1 MAALC
6 SDRLPEPVSGGL
18 YEVGHGGHVARTRWQ
33 ATCGWAFGTEK
44 TVLPEM
50 VFQKLP
56 TIANF
61 DDEKATY
68 PTTAQDCFDRVF
80 PKEIEGSERSAIA
93 KL

>member
-6 SDRLPEPVSGGL
+6 SETLPEPVSGGL
-18 YEVGHGGHVARTRWQ
+18 YEVGHGHVARTRWQ
-33 ATCGWAFGTEK
+33 ATHGWAFGTKK
-44 TVLPEM
+44 TLLPEM

-56 TIANF
+56 AITNF

-68 PTTAQDCFDRVF
+68 PTTSQDTNDRVF
-80 PKEIEGSERSAIA
+80 PKEIEASEGSAIA